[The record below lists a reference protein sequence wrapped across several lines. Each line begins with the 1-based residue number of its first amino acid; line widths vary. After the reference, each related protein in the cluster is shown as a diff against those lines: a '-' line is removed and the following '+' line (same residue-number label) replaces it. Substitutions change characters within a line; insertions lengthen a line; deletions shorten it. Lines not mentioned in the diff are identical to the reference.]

1 MYSILIA
8 SALNKKKLLNVKVL
22 TAQDS
27 KSNYIKFYKS
37 FGINDFVYSFNFK
50 NKFEEINT
58 ITQSLF
64 YFVKFFFI
72 ISFKSF
78 DWFIENFD
86 FKGIKI
92 GDLIY
97 DTFISNEHNF
107 IKPKK
112 NFFFYKIV
120 FLTIYKVL
128 KILKLI
134 KKDKIKYIIVG
145 TANYANYD
153 ALCIRVGLQFN
164 IKILEAGYFHN
175 NNALIEYKKN
185 HIKYGL
191 RHIFFDNKQ
200 KLKLNKLKI
209 SEKKLDRF
217 IKNRFSNKIKLYHTN
232 NLDVK
237 LANKSKNFY
246 SKDKFLLK
254 FSNKNFNKIVIFAPH
269 AFSDAPH
276 GGGYELHF
284 RDFYEYF
291 TETINQIK
299 KSPSNI
305 LWIIRPHPLS
315 KKYGE
320 KNIVENYLKTFQNR
334 NIILCPKNIT
344 TQNLIQICDTVI
356 TMKGTIGLEFASSG
370 KKPIT
375 CGYPP
380 YSNFGITL
388 NSYSK
393 TDFFSKLNN
402 INKLNFKL
410 TKREKLLAKK
420 ILFYM
425 ETMIPYREMKRSQ
438 FFQNFVL
445 PLNSNESDLNWRR
458 LENKFKSEIDFNRDK
473 FYIDCLNK
481 L

>member
-8 SALNKKKLLNVKVL
+8 SAYNKKKLLNVKVL

-27 KSNYIKFYKS
+27 KSTYIKVYKS

-86 FKGIKI
+86 LKGIKI

-134 KKDKIKYIIVG
+134 KKYKIKYIIVG

-175 NNALIEYKKN
+175 NNALIEYKKSYKIW
-185 HIKYGL
+185 IKTY
-191 RHIFFDNKQ
+191 FF
-200 KLKLNKLKI
+200 
-209 SEKKLDRF
+209 
-217 IKNRFSNKIKLYHTN
+217 
-232 NLDVK
+232 
-237 LANKSKNFY
+237 
-246 SKDKFLLK
+246 
-254 FSNKNFNKIVIFAPH
+254 
-269 AFSDAPH
+269 
-276 GGGYELHF
+276 
-284 RDFYEYF
+284 
-291 TETINQIK
+291 
-299 KSPSNI
+299 
-305 LWIIRPHPLS
+305 
-315 KKYGE
+315 
-320 KNIVENYLKTFQNR
+320 
-334 NIILCPKNIT
+334 
-344 TQNLIQICDTVI
+344 
-356 TMKGTIGLEFASSG
+356 
-370 KKPIT
+370 
-375 CGYPP
+375 
-380 YSNFGITL
+380 
-388 NSYSK
+388 
-393 TDFFSKLNN
+393 
-402 INKLNFKL
+402 
-410 TKREKLLAKK
+410 
-420 ILFYM
+420 
-425 ETMIPYREMKRSQ
+425 
-438 FFQNFVL
+438 
-445 PLNSNESDLNWRR
+445 
-458 LENKFKSEIDFNRDK
+458 
-473 FYIDCLNK
+473 
-481 L
+481 